1 MPLCFEGQRP
11 TCTSPRPLAMHT
23 QPHGGCQSQ
32 HFRRS
37 YFAQL
42 RPTALGSTSRSNFAS
57 TRVARRHP
65 RPAQRIAV
73 EASYGG
79 GSDGPRVGTTE
90 QPADASTA
98 APQNG
103 SAADQQPVLNGNGT
117 TNPPAKKHETVVAP
131 TLDNASLPVS
141 ARKSRMPHRWRVVAM
156 MALSFVLCNMDK
168 VNMSVAVIPM
178 ASELGWSATDRGLVS
193 SAFFWGYSATQVP
206 AGWLSTRIGGARILF
221 AGVLL
226 WSLGTLIAPPAA
238 HNSLIAL
245 CATRVF
251 VRAALTLQLDTCMAQ
266 VGLGEGLAPS
276 SVTNIMAQLVPEYD
290 IWRRFD
296 NVYMTYTTRR
306 ERARAVTTVF
316 GGLDVGSA
324 VGLLLC
330 GPLIRLYGWP
340 IVFYAFAVLGLV
352 WCIFWPLVKPEQAD
366 PKVVAEMASDSGEG
380 AWLRRAWHP

>member
-1 MPLCFEGQRP
+1 MTDRFSAIEAHLLYCSVCNTKSPQHCWMPLLHQGLRP
-11 TCTSPRPLAMHT
+11 GCAPPRAPAMHT
-23 QPHGGCQSQ
+23 HLQRGSQ
-32 HFRRS
+32 ASCIPRS
-37 YFAQL
+37 SFVEL
-42 RPTALGSTSRSNFAS
+42 RPTALHSSTSLLFAS
-57 TRVARRHP
+57 ARVARRHP
-65 RPAQRIAV
+65 RPKQRIAV

-79 GSDGPRVGTTE
+79 SPEGPRVDTTE

-103 SAADQQPVLNGNGT
+103 SAADQQPVLNGNVT
-117 TNPPAKKHETVVAP
+117 PSSSPKKHETVVAP

-226 WSLGTLIAPPAA
+226 WSVGTLIAPPAA
-238 HNSLIAL
+238 HNSLVAL

-251 VRAALTLQLDTCMAQ
+251 VRVHL
-266 VGLGEGLAPS
+266 
-276 SVTNIMAQLVPEYD
+276 
-290 IWRRFD
+290 WRF
-296 NVYMTYTTRR
+296 
-306 ERARAVTTVF
+306 
-316 GGLDVGSA
+316 
-324 VGLLLC
+324 
-330 GPLIRLYGWP
+330 
-340 IVFYAFAVLGLV
+340 
-352 WCIFWPLVKPEQAD
+352 
-366 PKVVAEMASDSGEG
+366 
-380 AWLRRAWHP
+380 